1 VKETEVATT
10 DVSAGISDELNG
22 LFLRELR
29 FFPEWEKIKACIQC
43 GTCTASCPTS
53 WAMDIK
59 PRQIIGLF
67 RAGRLDKVLRS
78 NTVWLCASCYSCVVR
93 CPSGVSL
100 SDVMYALRA
109 IGIKHGL
116 ITKGQKYPALA
127 TAFAKVVDKYG
138 RNAES
143 EMLARFYLG
152 SDPFG
157 FGKQLPL
164 GLQMLRRGRLAL
176 LPKGI
181 RGREDIGKMMA
192 ELEREDRG

>member
-1 VKETEVATT
+1 MAKTEV
-10 DVSAGISDELNG
+10 SASDTEELNS

-29 FFPEWEKIKACIQC
+29 LVPEWEKIKLCIQC

-59 PRQIIGLF
+59 PREIMGLF
-67 RAGRLDKVLRS
+67 RAGRLDKVLQS
-78 NTVWLCASCYSCVVR
+78 NAVWICASCYSCTVR
-93 CPSGVSL
+93 CPSGVKV

-109 IGIKHGL
+109 VGIKHGL
-116 ITKGQKYPALA
+116 LPKGEKYPALA
-127 TAFAKVVDKYG
+127 KGFAKVVDRYG

-143 EMLARFYLG
+143 ELLARFYLR
-152 SDPFG
+152 SDPLG
-157 FGKQLPL
+157 LGKQLPL
-164 GLQMLRRGRLAL
+164 GLQLFRRGRLAL

-181 RGREDIGKMMA
+181 RGRDDIRKMMA

>member
-1 VKETEVATT
+1 MANT
-10 DVSAGISDELNG
+10 DVSARNAGELNR
-22 LFLRELR
+22 LFLQELR
-29 FFPEWEKIKACIQC
+29 LVPEWEKIKVCIQC

-59 PRQIIGLF
+59 PREIMGLF

-78 NTVWLCASCYSCVVR
+78 NSVWICASCYSCTVR
-93 CPSGVSL
+93 CPSGVKV

-109 IGIKHGL
+109 IGMKHGL
-116 ITKGQKYPALA
+116 LPKGEKYPALA
-127 TAFAKVVDKYG
+127 QAFAKVVDKYG

-143 EMLARFYLG
+143 ELLARFYLR
-152 SDPFG
+152 SD
-157 FGKQLPL
+157 PL
-164 GLQMLRRGRLAL
+164 GLCKQLWLGLRLFRRGRLAL

-181 RGREDIGKMMA
+181 RGRDDIHKMMA